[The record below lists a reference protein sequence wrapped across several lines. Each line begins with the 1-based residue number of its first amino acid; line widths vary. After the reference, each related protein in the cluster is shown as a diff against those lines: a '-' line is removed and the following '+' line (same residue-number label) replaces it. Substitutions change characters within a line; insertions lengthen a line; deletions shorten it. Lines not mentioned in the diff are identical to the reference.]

1 VKEHINENLKD
12 ELIDELMRI
21 SNKYTLE
28 YKQYLQNLS
37 EEELDKMVGD
47 YYLYDIQRKTKHK

>member
-1 VKEHINENLKD
+1 MKEHINENLKD